1 MKMQFIPID
10 YDYFDFQGRNY
21 IKIIG
26 RNEQGKRVCVI
37 DECDVYFWAV
47 LKDKISQDNIKKL
60 IQKILKIK
68 LDIKGRFTRVEKVE
82 IHEKKFLGN
91 QVKALKIF
99 ATNYKDLHDIASHL
113 DFKEIEKR
121 RGYDLGFITHYIIEK
136 KLIPLNTYEIE
147 GEFLNN
153 STEYGGIDMVLDVD
167 FCIKLNSYKQI
178 NKIYETTSQFNK
190 SSPREGGRGR
200 TEDSEVVNKNF
211 FKPKVLAYDIETD
224 EFQIGKGEIVMISL
238 VNEKDNFKKV
248 ITWKKSEAAKN
259 LDYVELVND
268 EADLIEKFVG
278 YVRKISPDFLVGYF
292 SDGFDLPYLK
302 ARAEKNNVKLSLG
315 LDNSQPKFHRGAVVT
330 GRINGIVHID
340 LLKFIQTAY
349 SQYMQSESLSL
360 NEVSNEFLNESKK
373 DFKFKHSSK
382 ITHDE
387 WEKYFEYNLHDSVL
401 TYRLFEKFWP
411 DMFEFTRVMQEPI
424 FDVSRNGMSA
434 NVEDYIIHNLH
445 KFNEIPEKRAGY
457 EEIGT
462 RRREEK
468 YEGAFVLEPI
478 PGLYENIAMFD
489 FTSSYGSVI
498 VSYNLSKSTYLGEK
512 NSERFHDSVTSSGE
526 GGGGGSWE
534 PKSRASKKFN
544 SIEALNKQ
552 VYFSKKPGF
561 FPEMLKEIILLR
573 KKFKQEL
580 KLQKDNPVI
589 KARSNAFKL
598 LANASYG
605 YQGFFG
611 ARYYCLEA
619 AAATAAF
626 ARKSIQDAINE
637 IDKEGFKTIYSD
649 TDSIVFLMN
658 KKNKSQTLDFLKK
671 LNSKLPGI
679 MELEI
684 EDFFKRGIFV
694 TTRAGTTGA
703 KKKYALINH
712 EGKLKIRGFETVR
725 RDWCT
730 LARETQNNVIKM
742 ILEEGNSKNSLK
754 YVKEITKKIRER
766 KVDNSQLIIK
776 TQLKKPIEEYK
787 ANTPHVLIAKKMIK
801 EGIPISMGSLIEYFI
816 ADTGNKGKELVRE
829 KAKLPSESNKFNY
842 DIDYYL
848 NKQITPSVENIFQVF
863 NINISEELAE
873 SKQKK
878 LEF

>member
-1 MKMQFIPID
+1 
-10 YDYFDFQGRNY
+10 
-21 IKIIG
+21 
-26 RNEQGKRVCVI
+26 
-37 DECDVYFWAV
+37 
-47 LKDKISQDNIKKL
+47 
-60 IQKILKIK
+60 
-68 LDIKGRFTRVEKVE
+68 
-82 IHEKKFLGN
+82 
-91 QVKALKIF
+91 
-99 ATNYKDLHDIASHL
+99 
-113 DFKEIEKR
+113 
-121 RGYDLGFITHYIIEK
+121 
-136 KLIPLNTYEIE
+136 
-147 GEFLNN
+147 
-153 STEYGGIDMVLDVD
+153 
-167 FCIKLNSYKQI
+167 
-178 NKIYETTSQFNK
+178 
-190 SSPREGGRGR
+190 
-200 TEDSEVVNKNF
+200 
-211 FKPKVLAYDIETD
+211 
-224 EFQIGKGEIVMISL
+224 
-238 VNEKDNFKKV
+238 
-248 ITWKKSEAAKN
+248 
-259 LDYVELVND
+259 
-268 EADLIEKFVG
+268 
-278 YVRKISPDFLVGYF
+278 
-292 SDGFDLPYLK
+292 
-302 ARAEKNNVKLSLG
+302 
-315 LDNSQPKFHRGAVVT
+315 
-330 GRINGIVHID
+330 
-340 LLKFIQTAY
+340 
-349 SQYMQSESLSL
+349 
-360 NEVSNEFLNESKK
+360 
-373 DFKFKHSSK
+373 
-382 ITHDE
+382 
-387 WEKYFEYNLHDSVL
+387 
-401 TYRLFEKFWP
+401 
-411 DMFEFTRVMQEPI
+411 
-424 FDVSRNGMSA
+424 
-434 NVEDYIIHNLH
+434 
-445 KFNEIPEKRAGY
+445 
-457 EEIGT
+457 
-462 RRREEK
+462 
-468 YEGAFVLEPI
+468 
-478 PGLYENIAMFD
+478 
-489 FTSSYGSVI
+489 
-498 VSYNLSKSTYLGEK
+498 
-512 NSERFHDSVTSSGE
+512 
-526 GGGGGSWE
+526 
-534 PKSRASKKFN
+534 
-544 SIEALNKQ
+544 
-552 VYFSKKPGF
+552 
-561 FPEMLKEIILLR
+561 MLKEIILLR